1 MTATGL
7 LTMALQVAEHAVRR
21 APFADTVLPLVA
33 DAERLVVRAVRAH
46 LADLEPTPDDA
57 DSAGEHAPAT
67 PTDVL
72 RSLLDRSMYNS
83 PTDSRNTLHLA
94 LLTNLLPDEA
104 RILAALSDGSAYPVI
119 DVAEPVIGSST
130 AFVLVNASTVGRAA
144 GVSLPDHTPLYVSRL
159 IQAGLAVTG
168 PEGGNRMYDDYEML
182 LTDASVNLAVASARR
197 GMRSARVV
205 RRTLRITE
213 LGQQLWDAAK

>member
-1 MTATGL
+1 
-7 LTMALQVAEHAVRR
+7 
-21 APFADTVLPLVA
+21 
-33 DAERLVVRAVRAH
+33 
-46 LADLEPTPDDA
+46 
-57 DSAGEHAPAT
+57 
-67 PTDVL
+67 
-72 RSLLDRSMYNS
+72 MYNS
-83 PTDSRNTLHLA
+83 PTDSRNNLHLA

-130 AFVLVNASTVGRAA
+130 AFVMVNASTVGRAA